1 MAIYD
6 TSISTSERMC
16 GSVGEELQNGP
27 KEGYWRAN
35 VGTLLVV
42 YVPVGSGE
50 PR

>member
-27 KEGYWRAN
+27 KESYWRAS
-35 VGTLLVV
+35 VDTL
-42 YVPVGSGE
+42 
-50 PR
+50 